1 MATLKSENGWPE
13 SKLDVRQVVDVT
25 EGDTDEKLG
34 TEHDQRGMI
43 RMGKKQELRREFRFF
58 SIWGFAVMLGCS
70 WEYVFMSVAVV
81 VRFCGVYVRTYKT
94 SAAMASCRYPMEAL
108 QGACGCSSSLV
119 AAFSSWCSVRALILF
134 LGRDTNRYCKL

>member
-1 MATLKSENGWPE
+1 MRLLHGQYTVAAVGEPTVSAVEHCIKSRAVTTISQSNLAKPLTSPYSSMATLKSENGWPE

-70 WEYVFMSVAVV
+70 
-81 VRFCGVYVRTYKT
+81 
-94 SAAMASCRYPMEAL
+94 
-108 QGACGCSSSLV
+108 
-119 AAFSSWCSVRALILF
+119 
-134 LGRDTNRYCKL
+134 